1 VLYEMYVDRYPE
13 LSKGQGR
20 RFLVYALQASGGTIF
35 THLLAQMPGSIG
47 VLDLWA
53 SKPIPTPE
61 ELDVSP
67 STDVV
72 IKAVVN
78 NKYRMTQFVETFK
91 PDVKI
96 LFLRHPAHALSAL
109 RRRDFGKK
117 TATGTL
123 EAKLKIFEDAF
134 INQVRPPPPLS
145 LSLFVTSVIENYY
158 HCDCRRL
165 MGLT

>member
-53 SKPIPTPE
+53 AKPIPTPE
-61 ELDVSP
+61 ELEVSP

-72 IKAVVN
+72 IKAVVT
-78 NKYRMTQFVETFK
+78 NKFTVPQLIESYQ
-91 PDVKI
+91 PSVKI

-109 RRRDFGKK
+109 RRRDFAKK
-117 TATGTL
+117 TGTGTI
-123 EAKLKIFEDAF
+123 EAKIEIYEDAF
-134 INQVRPPPPLS
+134 INQVCPL
-145 LSLFVTSVIENYY
+145 F
-158 HCDCRRL
+158 
-165 MGLT
+165 